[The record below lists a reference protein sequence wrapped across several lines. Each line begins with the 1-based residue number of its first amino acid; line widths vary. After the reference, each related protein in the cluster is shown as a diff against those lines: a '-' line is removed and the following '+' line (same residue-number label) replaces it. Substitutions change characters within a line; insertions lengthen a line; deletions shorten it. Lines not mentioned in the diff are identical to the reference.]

1 MTNKASPETA
11 ADTADNRPAD
21 SVASAAL
28 NDDNWDQDGADGTDY
43 EERWL
48 TLTNREKERSRI
60 QRQMRARR
68 ELEKR
73 RDDKRLRD
81 QVEDWPF

>member
-1 MTNKASPETA
+1 MTTKASSETA
-11 ADTADNRPAD
+11 ADTATNRSAD
-21 SVASAAL
+21 TVASATL
-28 NDDNWDQDGADGTDY
+28 NDDNWDQDGFDATDY

-81 QVEDWPF
+81 QVEDWVF